1 MSELILVNPRKR
13 RRRASAKRRRV
24 RRMTAKQMK
33 YFAPRS
39 NPRRRRRH
47 VARKRNPSRRR
58 HYAVHRHTVRRRRR
72 NPSFRS
78 LTGSIVPTLEAGAY
92 GAAGGLAA
100 DLAYGFTS
108 TQSWFPSAL
117 AAAPGTPMYLLA
129 KLALAFGVGAL
140 GNLAFKGKGQAFA
153 VGATTVA
160 LHDFVK
166 AQLANSPSFPL
177 GAYLTM
183 APTVS
188 DSSPGNYA
196 TNRGGFYNPS
206 VQAQRAIR
214 MDTYKPVGRLGRVGG
229 MGLYLNGMRGV
240 RGIGDATYGNGIPT
254 GSQ

>member
-1 MSELILVNPRKR
+1 MSELILVNPRRRKR
-13 RRRASAKRRRV
+13 RAHAKRRRV
-24 RRMTAKQMK
+24 RRMTAKQAK

-39 NPRRRRRH
+39 NPHRRRRRH

-92 GAAGGLAA
+92 GAAGGLLA
-100 DLAYGFTS
+100 DLIYGYTS
-108 TQSWFPSAL
+108 QQSWFPSML
-117 AAAPGTPMYLLA
+117 AAAPGTPMYLVA

-140 GNLAFKGKGQAFA
+140 GNMALKGKGQQLT

-188 DSSPGNYA
+188 DTTPGNYA

-206 VQAQRAIR
+206 VRATVALR
-214 MDTYKPVGRLGRVGG
+214 SDTYKPVGRLGR
-229 MGLYLNGMRGV
+229 MGLYLNGMRGM
-240 RGIGDATYGNGIPT
+240 RGMGDSTYGNGIPT
-254 GSQ
+254 ASS